1 MDLLVDQPLT
11 TESLMSLVELTRFE
25 TLTPRFSATVPPC
38 WVEVQQEQQQR
49 RHPQHLHQQH
59 HGDAAQHTRTWKLQS
74 YRYNIE
80 IVIIFFHGTMVDAD
94 FMFVVLSDILLL
106 GYKAKLPAFQQLCF
120 ILGHM
125 FCQSCTCC
133 KQSTIIVKQNK
144 YKTKAIQYTCTN
156 TLAIAGCWNDD
167 V

>member
-1 MDLLVDQPLT
+1 MALFLKGLNCCLRGPSPPPTPLALGSQVQLTQDTLFHYLHKVDIYQAHKPDIFQCSVLQPLCVIVKLMSHTCPPPGLCAGVDLLVDQPLT

-74 YRYNIE
+74 DR
-80 IVIIFFHGTMVDAD
+80 
-94 FMFVVLSDILLL
+94 
-106 GYKAKLPAFQQLCF
+106 
-120 ILGHM
+120 
-125 FCQSCTCC
+125 
-133 KQSTIIVKQNK
+133 
-144 YKTKAIQYTCTN
+144 
-156 TLAIAGCWNDD
+156 
-167 V
+167 

>member
-1 MDLLVDQPLT
+1 MMETCLLMAPFLKGLNCCLRGQSPPPTPLALGSQVELKQDTLSHSCSTFGLPETFQCSVLWPRCDTVNLMFHNCPPTCLCAGVDLLVDQPLT

-74 YRYNIE
+74 DR
-80 IVIIFFHGTMVDAD
+80 
-94 FMFVVLSDILLL
+94 
-106 GYKAKLPAFQQLCF
+106 
-120 ILGHM
+120 
-125 FCQSCTCC
+125 
-133 KQSTIIVKQNK
+133 
-144 YKTKAIQYTCTN
+144 
-156 TLAIAGCWNDD
+156 
-167 V
+167 